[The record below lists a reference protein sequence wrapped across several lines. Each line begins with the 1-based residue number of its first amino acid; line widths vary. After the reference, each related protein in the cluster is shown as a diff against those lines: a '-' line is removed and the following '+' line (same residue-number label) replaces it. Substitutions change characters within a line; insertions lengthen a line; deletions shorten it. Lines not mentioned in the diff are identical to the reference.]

1 MNNRKFSRILFSN
14 QATLRFQG
22 QNFFTQVTDLSLKGA
37 LIQRPA
43 EFQGLVGE
51 HAQLQ
56 FQLDQSELV
65 LEMDVS
71 IAHLHPTTIGLR
83 CERIDIESA
92 SHLRRL
98 LELNLGDAELL
109 SRELNEL
116 SN

>member
-1 MNNRKFSRILFSN
+1 MDNRKFSRILFSN